1 MSKKILS
8 LPNNLAK
15 LIMIKVFENEY
26 AELYDMSDEIPHVLF
41 GYWRGF
47 WRLKDAETMKALHFP
62 LDYVKEKGIKI
73 MLTDYKNLEV
83 VPENVND
90 WLASHWFPT
99 VVENGLKAEIIID
112 ATDLMG
118 QVSVDF
124 MYENVN
130 AETGLITPKAVNL
143 EEAKQMA
150 RELLDKWNKI

>member
-1 MSKKILS
+1 
-8 LPNNLAK
+8 
-15 LIMIKVFENEY
+15 MIKVFENEY

-41 GYWRGF
+41 GHWRGF
-47 WRLKDAETMKALHFP
+47 WRLTDKEAMRALHFP
-62 LDYVKEKGIKI
+62 LDYVRENGIKI
-73 MLTDYKNLEV
+73 MLTDYKDLEV

-90 WLASHWFPT
+90 WLASYWFPT
-99 VVENGLKAEIIID
+99 VVANGLKAEIVID

-130 AETGLITPKAVNL
+130 AETGLITPKAVDM

-150 RELLDKWNKI
+150 RDLLKKWNKS